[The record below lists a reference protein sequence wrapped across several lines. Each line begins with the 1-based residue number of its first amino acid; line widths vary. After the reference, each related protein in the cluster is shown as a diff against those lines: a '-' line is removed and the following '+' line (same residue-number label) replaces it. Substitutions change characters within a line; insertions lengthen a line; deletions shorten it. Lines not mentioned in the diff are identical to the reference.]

1 MGQTSQMWNRS
12 GLVGVAA
19 FMDSTAFSINF
30 DYRCPFA
37 RNANEHVIAALRA
50 GAPYDVT
57 FKGFSL
63 TQIYVED
70 GELPAWEDPEKY
82 AEMIAVAAGIVVRD
96 LFPEKFLDAHLSLFA
111 LRHDDGE
118 DLRDEEQ
125 IRKALRRADVDDD
138 AVFAEIAKGWPLAAI
153 GKEHE
158 EAVDSYQAF
167 GVPTFVAGEQAV
179 FVRLMTRPEGDAAV
193 ATATIN
199 RVLDL
204 LTGHPE
210 INEYKHTSVP
220 M

>member
-1 MGQTSQMWNRS
+1 
-12 GLVGVAA
+12 
-19 FMDSTAFSINF
+19 MDSTAFSINF

-96 LFPEKFLDAHLSLFA
+96 LFPEKFLDAHLSLFS

-118 DLRDEEQ
+118 DLRDEAQ
-125 IRKALRRADVDDD
+125 IRRALRRADVDDD

-179 FVRLMTRPEGDAAV
+179 FVRLMTRPEGDAAL
-193 ATATIN
+193 ATATIS

>member
-1 MGQTSQMWNRS
+1 MIVPTRNSF
-12 GLVGVAA
+12 GLVGVAIC
-19 FMDSTAFSINF
+19 MESTAFSINF

-37 RNANEHVIAALRA
+37 RNANEHVITALRA

-70 GELPAWEDPEKY
+70 GATPAWEDPSKY
-82 AEMIAVAAGIVVRD
+82 TEMIAVAAGIVVRE
-96 LFPEKFLDAHLSLFA
+96 LFPEKFFDAHLSLFS

-118 DLRDEEQ
+118 DLRDAAQ
-125 IRKALRRADVDDD
+125 VRRALDRAGVDADV
-138 AVFAEIAKGWPLAAI
+138 VFAEIEKGWPLATI
-153 GKEHE
+153 GKEHL
-158 EAVDSYQAF
+158 EAVETYQAF
-167 GVPTFVAGEQAV
+167 GVPTFVSGDQAV
-179 FVRLMTRPEGDAAV
+179 FVRLMTRPQGDATV
-193 ATATIN
+193 ASATID